1 MYGGISLIGWFH
13 TIVGTAG
20 IISGI
25 YLLIRYKF
33 INIWSSLGMFYIIC
47 TLLAS
52 GSSLFIF
59 SATGKFNDAHI
70 LSILTILAII
80 GAFIL
85 DRFSL
90 FGSLTK
96 YLKELALSVTILFS
110 MLPTTAE
117 VLKRL
122 PPKNPFVD
130 SIYDPLIMKF
140 YMSYL
145 VIYAGFAIYQIFLIK
160 GGLYNEK

>member
-13 TIVGTAG
+13 TIVGIGG
-20 IISGI
+20 ILTGI
-25 YLLIRYKF
+25 YLLVRYKS

-52 GSSLFIF
+52 GSSFFIF
-59 SATGKFNDAHI
+59 SATGSFIDAHV
-70 LSILTILAII
+70 LSLLTILAII
-80 GAFIL
+80 AAFIL
-85 DRFSL
+85 DRFNL
-90 FGSLTK
+90 FGFLTT

-122 PPKNPFVD
+122 PPNDPFVD
-130 SIYDPLIMKF
+130 SIYDPLIMNF
-140 YMSYL
+140 YMSYA
-145 VIYAGFAIYQIFLIK
+145 VIYAIFALYQIFLIK
-160 GGLYNEK
+160 GGLHNEK

>member
-13 TIVGTAG
+13 TIIGTAG

-80 GAFIL
+80 AAFIL

-90 FGSLTK
+90 FGFLTK

-145 VIYAGFAIYQIFLIK
+145 VIYAVFVISQIFLIK
-160 GGLYNEK
+160 GGSYNDK

>member
-13 TIVGTAG
+13 TIVGIGG
-20 IISGI
+20 ILTGI
-25 YLLIRYKF
+25 YLLVRYKS

-52 GSSLFIF
+52 GSSFFIF
-59 SATGKFNDAHI
+59 SATGSFNDAHV
-70 LSILTILAII
+70 LSLLTIFAII
-80 GAFIL
+80 AAFIL
-85 DRFSL
+85 DRFNL
-90 FGSLTK
+90 FGFLTT

-122 PPKNPFVD
+122 PPNDPFVD
-130 SIYDPLIMKF
+130 SIYDPLIMNF
-140 YMSYL
+140 YMSYA
-145 VIYAGFAIYQIFLIK
+145 VIYAIFALYQIFLIK
-160 GGLYNEK
+160 GGLHNEK